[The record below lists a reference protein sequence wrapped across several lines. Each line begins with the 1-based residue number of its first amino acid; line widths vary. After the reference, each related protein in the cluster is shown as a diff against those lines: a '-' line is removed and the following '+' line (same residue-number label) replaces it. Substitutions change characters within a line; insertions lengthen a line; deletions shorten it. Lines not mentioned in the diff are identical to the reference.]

1 MTSFEEILLK
11 EVSGLPESRQLDVL
25 TYIRYL
31 KLSVPSQKL
40 ALERRFDNAVASI
53 RARSGQLGITPE
65 ELEAEIQGVRES
77 DARRS

>member
-1 MTSFEEILLK
+1 MTSFEETLLK

-40 ALERRFDNAVASI
+40 ALERRFDNTVASI
-53 RARSGQLGITPE
+53 RARSRQLGITPE
-65 ELEAEIQGVRES
+65 EIEAEIQGVREN